1 MVDTMQG
8 QLEQQGQGQG
18 PQADPELQR
27 KVDSYSSGL
36 LKMIHGKETRGQV
49 FEMLSS
55 GPPDMTIPRT
65 ALMINQRM
73 EGAISEKGTKPELPV
88 LLASGTILV
97 GELVEVANAG
107 NLFKQEPQP
116 EQVQKILQDTFQMY
130 IEDGVKKGKIDPI
143 ELQKLVEPMMSP
155 EQKDFGMNAGAQFGV
170 PGQPGVSAA
179 MESYANQK
187 VGKVKNKMVSQMA
200 GKQRLGALQQ
210 SMKGGM

>member
-130 IEDGVKKGKIDPI
+130 IEDGVKKGRIDPI

-187 VGKVKNKMVSQMA
+187 VGKVKNKMASQMA

>member
-36 LKMIHGKETRGQV
+36 LKMIHGKEMRGQV

-65 ALMINQRM
+65 ALMINQSM

-130 IEDGVKKGKIDPI
+130 IEDGVKKGRIDPI

-187 VGKVKNKMVSQMA
+187 VGKVKNKMASQMA